1 VLRCNKFVLFLY
13 LKTIGLIYSNYVF
26 LFVYCELLLQ
36 NLSFEF
42 VTKKGGA
49 FCL

>member
-1 VLRCNKFVLFLY
+1 M
-13 LKTIGLIYSNYVF
+13 YSNYVF

-42 VTKKGGA
+42 VKRGSVLFMIFRSTII
-49 FCL
+49 